1 MRAIR
6 KIGRMS
12 RELEAEEAFGSSRF
26 CSVGAAVV
34 AVGAA
39 GSMYS
44 ANKASKS
51 QDKATAAQSRAAE
64 ESNALAKE
72 RFDWERDVYEKDTKP
87 LQQEDQALKKR
98 IIESQLSQADKQS
111 QFADEQNAY
120 YKENYRPIESKMAQE
135 AMQYDSGENIAKRS
149 GMAAAGVN
157 QQFSNAAGQ
166 QSRLMGRYGLSSSGA
181 FKNQARS
188 QALATVG
195 AQNGAAFDTMDRAIA
210 LRAGAA
216 NFGKGMPNTA
226 ASYYG
231 GSTNSSNSASN
242 ASTAAL
248 GNQMAST
255 SGMSG
260 AYGSM
265 IGATNAYGNQM
276 ANAYNAQAQQW
287 GQVASGIGQ
296 MTGGLANYFSKN
308 SDPTVMGAIGG
319 MLSDRRA
326 KKNIRRVGETDE
338 GLPIYTYEYKDG
350 GPTQMGVIAQ
360 EVAEVKPEAVV
371 PHESGMMAVDYS
383 KID

>member
-6 KIGRMS
+6 KIGHMS

-26 CSVGAAVV
+26 CSVGAAV
-34 AVGAA
+34 GAA
-39 GSMYS
+39 VVGSVYS
-44 ANKASKS
+44 ANKAAGAQK
-51 QDKATAAQSRAAE
+51 DATRAQAAAAADA
-64 ESNALAKE
+64 NALSAE
-72 RFDWERDVYEKDTKP
+72 RLEWEKKVYEEDTKP
-87 LQQEDQALKKR
+87 LQQRDQELKER
-98 IIESQLSQADKQS
+98 IINKQLDQADKQA

-120 YKENYRPIESKMAQE
+120 YKETFQPVERKMVDE
-135 AMQYDSGENIAKRS
+135 AMGYDSSANINKRA
-149 GMAAAGVN
+149 GMAAANVN

-181 FKNQARS
+181 FKNQARG

-195 AQNGAAFDTMDRAIA
+195 AQNGAAFDTMDKAIS

-216 NFGKGMPNTA
+216 NFGRNMPNTA
-226 ASYYG
+226 SSYYA
-231 GSTNSSNSASN
+231 GSTNSGNSASN

-248 GNQMAST
+248 SNQMASMT
-255 SGMSG
+255 GMSG
-260 AYGSM
+260 AYGDRISG
-265 IGATNAYGNQM
+265 INSYGNAM
-276 ANAYNAQAQQW
+276 ANVYKAQAQQW
-287 GQVASGIGQ
+287 GGIASGLGSMAGGGASYINSTSSPTF
-296 MTGGLANYFSKN
+296 MGLA
-308 SDPTVMGAIGG
+308 GG

-326 KKNIRRVGETDE
+326 KKNIKRVGQTDD

-371 PHESGMMAVDYS
+371 PHESGMLAVDYS

>member
-6 KIGRMS
+6 KIGHMT
-12 RELEAEEAFGSSRF
+12 RELGAEEAFGSSRF

-72 RFDWERDVYEKDTKP
+72 RFDWERQVYEQDTRP

-98 IIESQLSQADKQS
+98 VIDSHLAQAEKQA

-120 YKENYRPIESKMAQE
+120 YKETFQPVERKMVDE
-135 AMQYDSGENIAKRS
+135 AMGYDSAANIDKRA
-149 GMAAAGVN
+149 GMAAANVN
-157 QQFSNAAGQ
+157 QQFSNAASQ
-166 QSRLMGRYGLSSSGA
+166 QSRMMGRYGLSSAGA
-181 FKNQARS
+181 FKNQARG

-195 AQNGAAFDTMDRAIA
+195 AQNGAAFDTMDKAIS

-216 NFGKGMPNTA
+216 NFGRNMPNTA
-226 ASYYG
+226 SSYYA
-231 GSTNSSNSASN
+231 GSTNSGNSASA
-242 ASTAAL
+242 ASTGAL
-248 GNQMAST
+248 ANQMAST

-319 MLSDRRA
+319 MFGA
-326 KKNIRRVGETDE
+326 
-338 GLPIYTYEYKDG
+338 YK
-350 GPTQMGVIAQ
+350 
-360 EVAEVKPEAVV
+360 
-371 PHESGMMAVDYS
+371 
-383 KID
+383 

>member
-26 CSVGAAVV
+26 CSVGV

-39 GSMYS
+39 VVGSVYS
-44 ANKASKS
+44 ANKAAGAQKN
-51 QDKATAAQSRAAE
+51 ATKAQSAAARDANE
-64 ESNALAKE
+64 LSAERLA
-72 RFDWERDVYEKDTKP
+72 WEQKVYEEDTKP
-87 LQQEDQALKKR
+87 IQKRDQELKEQ
-98 IIESQLSQADKQS
+98 IIGKQLAQADKQA
-111 QFADEQNAY
+111 QFADEQNDY
-120 YKENYRPIESKMAQE
+120 YKETFQPVERKMVDE
-135 AMQYDSGENIAKRS
+135 AMGYDSSANIDKRS
-149 GMAAAGVN
+149 GMAAANVN

-181 FKNQARS
+181 FKNQARG

-195 AQNGAAFDTMDRAIA
+195 AQNGAAFDTMDKAIS

-216 NFGKGMPNTA
+216 NFGRNMPNTA
-226 ASYYG
+226 SSYYA
-231 GSTNSSNSASN
+231 GSTNSGNSASN

-248 GNQMAST
+248 GNQMESMT
-255 SGMSG
+255 GMRG
-260 AYGSM
+260 AYGDRINGINS
-265 IGATNAYGNQM
+265 YGNAM
-276 ANAYNAQAQQW
+276 ANVYNAQAQQW
-287 GQVASGIGQ
+287 GSIASGL
-296 MTGGLANYFSKN
+296 GGMAGGGASYMN
-308 SDPTVMGAIGG
+308 STSNPTFMGMAGG

-326 KKNIRRVGETDE
+326 KKNIRRVGQTDD

-371 PHESGMMAVDYS
+371 PHESGMLAVDYS

>member
-6 KIGRMS
+6 KIGHMS
-12 RELEAEEAFGSSRF
+12 RELEANEAFGSSRF
-26 CSVGAAVV
+26 CSVGV

-39 GSMYS
+39 VVGSAYS
-44 ANKASKS
+44 ASKASKS

-72 RFDWERDVYEKDTKP
+72 RFDWERQVYEQDTKP

-166 QSRLMGRYGLSSSGA
+166 QSRMMGRYGLSSSGA

-276 ANAYNAQAQQW
+276 ANVYNAQAQQW
-287 GQVASGIGQ
+287 GQVASGLGS
-296 MTGGLANYFSKN
+296 MAGGGASYLN
-308 SDPTVMGAIGG
+308 STSSPTFMGMVGG

-326 KKNIRRVGETDE
+326 KKNIRRVGQTDD

-371 PHESGMMAVDYS
+371 PHESGMLAVDYS

>member
-51 QDKATAAQSRAAE
+51 QDKATAAQSQAAA

-248 GNQMAST
+248 GNQMTST

-287 GQVASGIGQ
+287 GQVSSGIGQ

-308 SDPTVMGAIGG
+308 SDPTFMGAIGG
-319 MLSDRRA
+319 MFGA
-326 KKNIRRVGETDE
+326 
-338 GLPIYTYEYKDG
+338 
-350 GPTQMGVIAQ
+350 
-360 EVAEVKPEAVV
+360 
-371 PHESGMMAVDYS
+371 S
-383 KID
+383 K